1 MNENRV
7 GYLEHEGVMLAEVN
21 SVISSSPSG
30 IFIDATYGYGSHFRS
45 IENNFSELD
54 LLAFDRDVDV
64 LNESNSQIIQLNF
77 SQISEYLI
85 QNNIDSISGILYDFG
100 VSSHQLDN
108 HSRGF
113 SYSNNGPLDMRMNQN
128 DEINAFEVVNKFD
141 ENKIADILFQNSGEK
156 KSRRIAKDIVSSRPI
171 ESTQELVNVIKNSI
185 GKQNPKYISQTI
197 KRCFQSF
204 RIHVNDEF
212 NEIQQSL
219 NNIKNFVKANGVI
232 ICITY
237 HSLEDKI
244 VKKIFTELTTSCYC
258 DVSIPVCT
266 CENEQLYTYGEK
278 KKIYP
283 SDVEISKNS
292 RASSATLRYV
302 IKL

>member
-1 MNENRV
+1 MNENRA
-7 GYLEHEGVMLAEVN
+7 GYLEHEGVMLTEVN
-21 SVISSSPSG
+21 SVISNTPSG
-30 IFIDATYGYGSHFRS
+30 IFIDATYGYGSHFRN
-45 IENNFSELD
+45 IKNKFSKLD

-64 LNESNSQIIQLNF
+64 LNNSNSEIVLLNF
-77 SQISEYLI
+77 SQISDYLVE
-85 QNNIDSISGILYDFG
+85 NSIDTISGILYDFG

-108 HSRGF
+108 HMRGF

-128 DEINAFEVVNKFD
+128 DGINAFEVINKFD
-141 ENKIADILFQNSGEK
+141 EIEIADILFQNSGEK
-156 KSRRIAKDIVSSRPI
+156 NSRRIAKDIVSSRPL

-204 RIHVNDEF
+204 RIYVNDEL

-219 NNIKNFVKANGVI
+219 NSIKSFVKADGVI
-232 ICITY
+232 ICLTY

-244 VKKIFTELTTSCYC
+244 VKKIFSELTTSCYC

-266 CENEQLYTYGEK
+266 CENEQLYAYGKK

-283 SDVEISKNS
+283 SDQEVLKNPRS
-292 RASSATLRYV
+292 SSATLRYV

>member
-30 IFIDATYGYGSHFRS
+30 LFIDATYGYGSHFRS

-113 SYSNNGPLDMRMNQN
+113 SYSNDGPLDMRMNQN

-141 ENKIADILFQNSGEK
+141 ENEIADILFQNSGEK
-156 KSRRIAKDIVSSRPI
+156 NSRQIARDIVSSRPI
-171 ESTQELVNVIKNSI
+171 ESTQELVNVIKNSM

>member
-30 IFIDATYGYGSHFRS
+30 LFIDATYGYGSHFRS

-54 LLAFDRDVDV
+54 LLAFDRDIDV

-85 QNNIDSISGILYDFG
+85 KNNIDSISGILYDFG

-141 ENKIADILFQNSGEK
+141 ENEIADILFQNSGEK

-258 DVSIPVCT
+258 DVSIPICT

>member
-30 IFIDATYGYGSHFRS
+30 LFIDATYGYGSHFRS

-54 LLAFDRDVDV
+54 LLAFDRDIDV

-85 QNNIDSISGILYDFG
+85 KNNIDSISGILYDFG

-141 ENKIADILFQNSGEK
+141 ENEIADILFQNSGEK

>member
-30 IFIDATYGYGSHFRS
+30 LFIDATYGYGSHFRS

-113 SYSNNGPLDMRMNQN
+113 SYSNDGPLDMRMNQN

-141 ENKIADILFQNSGEK
+141 ENEIADILFQNSGEK

-258 DVSIPVCT
+258 DVSIPVCN